1 MLDVL
6 NESIDQGVAKA
17 CLRVDG
23 QKVVKS
29 QKIEMLVGE
38 FILHGNSSTL
48 IGQSLVHSPL
58 RSTAF
63 HPSDSNMVRLRTFR
77 YE

>member
-6 NESIDQGVAKA
+6 NESIDQGDAKA

-29 QKIEMLVGE
+29 QKLKCLSENLFYMAI
-38 FILHGNSSTL
+38 
-48 IGQSLVHSPL
+48 PL
-58 RSTAF
+58 
-63 HPSDSNMVRLRTFR
+63 L
-77 YE
+77 